1 MELLQ
6 LRYFKEAAECENF
19 SSVAQKFMVPQPSI
33 SKTIKKLE
41 EELGVQLFDRHG
53 KKIALNGN
61 GKFFYEKVNLSL
73 TNLDEGITH
82 FSHAKSNIIL
92 YPQAGGRLVSLLI
105 ADFLTSNADI
115 FLSSVYYSSENEN
128 HYDFTFMQPQDD
140 MSSYDFI
147 DLMKDEIIVI
157 VSTNH
162 PLSSKDEISLSDL
175 KDEKFIAHYPS
186 MNLRQFTDHYC
197 KAQGGFEPIV
207 TFETH
212 DYSALRYL
220 VENNKGIALL
230 PKAFFM
236 IQPGPNIHVVS
247 LKEKAYR
254 PLILAWKK
262 GKILN
267 ESEKKFI
274 EYTKNWFSKF

>member
-19 SSVAQKFMVPQPSI
+19 SSVAQKYMVPQPSI

-41 EELGVQLFDRHG
+41 QELGVQLFDRHG
-53 KKIALNGN
+53 KKIVLNGN
-61 GKFFYEKVNLSL
+61 GKFFYEKISTALS
-73 TNLDEGITH
+73 NIDEGIQH
-82 FSHAKSNIIL
+82 FSTSKCNIIL

-105 ADFLTSNADI
+105 ADFLTSNKDI

-128 HYDFTFMQPQDD
+128 HYDFTFMQMQED
-140 MSSYDFI
+140 MSPFNYE
-147 DLMKDEIIVI
+147 DLMRDEIIVI
-157 VSTNH
+157 VSEDH
-162 PLSSKDEISLSDL
+162 PLSKVDEVSIKDL

-197 KAQGGFEPIV
+197 KTEGGFEPEV

-220 VENNKGIALL
+220 VEKNRGIALL
-230 PKAFFM
+230 PKAFFQ
-236 IQPGPNIHVVS
+236 IQQGNHIHIVS

-254 PLILAWKK
+254 PLLLAWKK
-262 GKILN
+262 EKILN
-267 ESEKKFI
+267 KAEKKFI
-274 EYTKNWFSKF
+274 TYTKNWFSNL